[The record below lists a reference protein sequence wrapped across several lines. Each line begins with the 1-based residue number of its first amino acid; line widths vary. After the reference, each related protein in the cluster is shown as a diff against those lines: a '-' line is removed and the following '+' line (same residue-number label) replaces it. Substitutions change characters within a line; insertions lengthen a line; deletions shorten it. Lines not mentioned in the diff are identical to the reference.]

1 MTPLRH
7 DPTEPP
13 CVPLGESHTFV
24 TGQFPDTGAR
34 GRRGADAVLL
44 GAVNDRTP
52 GTVER
57 SRT

>member
-24 TGQFPDTGAR
+24 TGQFPDTGA
-34 GRRGADAVLL
+34 
-44 GAVNDRTP
+44 
-52 GTVER
+52 
-57 SRT
+57 